1 MRDSRAR
8 RPAVRKIRS
17 ALSKLAASDTV
28 AVGAAAAVAHRMA
41 AAACVALGA
50 EEALAPVAVAELV
63 PWLAA
68 RVLRRRRHLSER
80 PATPPGYQ
88 RIGTFAKRGHPLC
101 ADRILFRARPPAP
114 RPTPKCQPEW
124 PATSPFS
131 FIADRLRPCRP
142 PGRPLVS
149 TGGARTR
156 GVPAP
161 TSADEPYPGL
171 WPGAAPFR
179 RRRGT
184 AGGVVAENR
193 IKPTFSTPDVGGCC
207 RPHR

>member
-1 MRDSRAR
+1 MKWTGVLKSQDFQSRQSHR
-8 RPAVRKIRS
+8 RPAVRKIRL

-50 EEALAPVAVAELV
+50 EEEVPVAVVELV

-68 RVLRRRRHLSER
+68 RVLRRHLSER

-114 RPTPKCQPEW
+114 RPTPKCQPE
-124 PATSPFS
+124 
-131 FIADRLRPCRP
+131 
-142 PGRPLVS
+142 
-149 TGGARTR
+149 
-156 GVPAP
+156 
-161 TSADEPYPGL
+161 
-171 WPGAAPFR
+171 
-179 RRRGT
+179 
-184 AGGVVAENR
+184 
-193 IKPTFSTPDVGGCC
+193 
-207 RPHR
+207 